1 MNTTPDPKA
10 PVITWLAREETD
22 YAIELSREDIADT
35 FAGLEGYV
43 NPDGETVKLV
53 GRERILEMNDA
64 EINVFI
70 LSLRDMTEN
79 GDWSWEKTA
88 NITMAFESLQES
100 LYHRGEIAGAL
111 TSFHQIAPD
120 GTIEFP
126 TTMLDELETYGK
138 FADDVADLLDHL
150 ERGEGTSG
158 DGVAQ
163 TELIASLHEQITK
176 LNKWRTD

>member
-10 PVITWLAREETD
+10 PVITWFAREETD
-22 YAIELSREDIADT
+22 YIIELSREDIADT
-35 FAGLEGYV
+35 FAGLEYV

-64 EINVFI
+64 EINVFV
-70 LSLRDMTEN
+70 LSLRDMTEK
-79 GDWSWEKTA
+79 GDWSWEMTS

-120 GTIEFP
+120 GTTECP
-126 TTMLDELETYGK
+126 PTMLDELEMYGK
-138 FADDVADLLDHL
+138 LTDDITDLLDHL
-150 ERGEGTSG
+150 E
-158 DGVAQ
+158 D
-163 TELIASLHEQITK
+163 IASNEDSPAELVTSLREQIAK